1 LLLLD
6 GGGGKPYILTRMLQ
20 KYFGTM
26 KKIRLPFAWF
36 CLVFFPLFYS
46 VENHNHRFNLSDFKV
61 YYMAAQN
68 LAAHKP
74 VYHQVFGEGSGFY
87 KYSPV
92 VLLVFLPFTL
102 LPYFYAASLYFAVL
116 SIFVF
121 LAVKKAGMPGGV
133 LTSSKIP
140 GTVPYLLL
148 LIAGAHIFRE
158 LHMGNVNAVLLYF
171 CMVAVGLLA
180 GGKAV
185 ASGVLLG
192 TVMLFKPHF
201 VVLVPLLLIFKRPV
215 SLIAVLSTI
224 AAGVGLPALR
234 FGLHGTIGLHK
245 EWLSAM
251 MDHNAPGEL
260 ILAPNTLQHLV
271 SAVVPTTFPGI
282 DALVTVA
289 GFLVL
294 YAALF
299 FLMRG
304 DVTDEEK
311 KTGMVLSFFA
321 CIAAIP
327 NLTFTDTEHF
337 LLLLPLIGFVLA
349 NFSGLPSG
357 LKALAVI
364 AFVMYGGN
372 WFDVWGRTLSDAM
385 GRAGVLGIGNALV
398 IGVALTGWT
407 RIRVSTPASG

>member
-1 LLLLD
+1 
-6 GGGGKPYILTRMLQ
+6 
-20 KYFGTM
+20 
-26 KKIRLPFAWF
+26 
-36 CLVFFPLFYS
+36 V
-46 VENHNHRFNLSDFKV
+46 
-61 YYMAAQN
+61 
-68 LAAHKP
+68 
-74 VYHQVFGEGSGFY
+74 
-87 KYSPV
+87 
-92 VLLVFLPFTL
+92 
-102 LPYFYAASLYFAVL
+102 
-116 SIFVF
+116 
-121 LAVKKAGMPGGV
+121 
-133 LTSSKIP
+133 
-140 GTVPYLLL
+140 
-148 LIAGAHIFRE
+148 
-158 LHMGNVNAVLLYF
+158 
-171 CMVAVGLLA
+171 
-180 GGKAV
+180 
-185 ASGVLLG
+185 
-192 TVMLFKPHF
+192 
-201 VVLVPLLLIFKRPV
+201 
-215 SLIAVLSTI
+215 
-224 AAGVGLPALR
+224 
-234 FGLHGTIGLHK
+234 
-245 EWLSAM
+245 M